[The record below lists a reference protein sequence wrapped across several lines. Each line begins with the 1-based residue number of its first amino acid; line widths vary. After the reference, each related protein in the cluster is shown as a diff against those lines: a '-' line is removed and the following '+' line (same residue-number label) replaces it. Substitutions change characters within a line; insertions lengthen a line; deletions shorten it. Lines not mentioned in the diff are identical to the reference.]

1 MKDLIIDWTINITN
15 LLIYILIFTKAIGT
29 PFFNTFDLV
38 ASLVGIS
45 AGVIWLVVKAIKK
58 IH

>member
-15 LLIYILIFTKAIGT
+15 LLIYILISTKAIGT

-45 AGVIWLVVKAIKK
+45 AGVIWLVVKAIKR
-58 IH
+58 I